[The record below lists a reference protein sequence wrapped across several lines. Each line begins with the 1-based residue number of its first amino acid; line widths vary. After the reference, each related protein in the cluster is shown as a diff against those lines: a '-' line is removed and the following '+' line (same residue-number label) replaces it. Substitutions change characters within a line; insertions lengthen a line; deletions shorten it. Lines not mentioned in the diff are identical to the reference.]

1 MYSVMSQWMLY
12 LSRGIDGAAAL
23 LIGMAAV
30 EAAIRVASL
39 IIHRHLSTEC
49 KEEVR
54 LSLGL
59 WLSLALEFEIAA
71 DIVRTAIA
79 PGWDE
84 IGKLAAIMVL
94 RTVLNYFLQSELS
107 RAALRDHGGSLAS
120 VEKTGEI

>member
-1 MYSVMSQWMLY
+1 MYSALSEWMLY
-12 LSRGIDGAAAL
+12 LSRAIDAMAAL
-23 LIGMAAV
+23 LIGVATL
-30 EAAIRVASL
+30 EAATGAASL
-39 IIHRHLSTEC
+39 FIHRRLTTET

-71 DIVRTAIA
+71 DILRTAIA

-94 RTVLNYFLQSELS
+94 RTVLNYFLQTELS
-107 RAALRDHGGSLAS
+107 RAALRDHRAVAARVGT
-120 VEKTGEI
+120 KGEG

>member
-1 MYSVMSQWMLY
+1 MLY

-23 LIGMAAV
+23 LIGMAAL
-30 EAAIRVASL
+30 EAAIRASSL
-39 IIHRHLSTEC
+39 LIHRRVSTES

-54 LSLGL
+54 LRLGL

-79 PGWDE
+79 PGWEE

-94 RTVLNYFLQSELS
+94 RTVLNYFLQTELS
-107 RAALRDHGGSLAS
+107 RAALRDHGALPAVNS
-120 VEKTGEI
+120 EKTCES

>member
-1 MYSVMSQWMLY
+1 MLY

-23 LIGMAAV
+23 LIGVAAF
-30 EAAIRVASL
+30 EAAIRASGLL
-39 IIHRHLSTEC
+39 IQRRLSSES

-59 WLSLALEFEIAA
+59 WLSLALELEIAA

-79 PGWDE
+79 PGWEE

-94 RTVLNYFLQSELS
+94 RTVLNYFLQTELS
-107 RAALRDHGGSLAS
+107 RAALRDHGAPAAN
-120 VEKTGEI
+120 VDKPCEQ

>member
-1 MYSVMSQWMLY
+1 MYLIMSQWMLY

-23 LIGMAAV
+23 LIGMAAF
-30 EAAIRVASL
+30 EAALRASGL
-39 IIHRHLSTEC
+39 LIHRRLSTES

-71 DIVRTAIA
+71 DIVRTAIT
-79 PGWDE
+79 PGWEE

-94 RTVLNYFLQSELS
+94 RTVLNYFLQTELS
-107 RAALRDHGGSLAS
+107 RAALRDHGAPPAAS
-120 VEKTGEI
+120 TEQI